1 MTSHISYQCKEVES
15 DRKSDN
21 KGRLPSVIYTPKV
34 TGSVSWRKVYYALL
48 CVLGVVQY
56 IFVSTEV
63 GVGSVW

>member
-1 MTSHISYQCKEVES
+1 MTSHISYQCKEIES
-15 DRKSDN
+15 DRKSGN
-21 KGRLPSVIYTPKV
+21 KGRLLSVTYTPKV

-56 IFVSTEV
+56 IFVSTEM

>member
-1 MTSHISYQCKEVES
+1 MTSHSSYQYKEVEFGQKPNS
-15 DRKSDN
+15 
-21 KGRLPSVIYTPKV
+21 KGRLLSVTYTPKV